1 LVAQQTIRNAEK
13 KIIGDIMF
21 GKMKMHISVISLII
35 FTMPFMAFAQ
45 KVGVFFDSNVT
56 QIKFAAGDVKTALE
70 LKGFTV
76 EMLPIT
82 SLKSSYAQKKVV
94 IVLSS
99 NAEVTKLL
107 LSEGGAI
114 PTGLDEQAYG
124 LRTTKKGQ
132 LSYWVLGGDASGAMY
147 GGLEIAEN
155 IKFRG
160 FAGVYNNQESPT
172 ILKRGIKLNLPF
184 DVNSTTY
191 FNANISTSSKN
202 AIANIWDMDF
212 WKTWFDEMAR
222 NRYNVLSV
230 WNNHAFTSMIKL
242 PEYPDVVINDVTG
255 YPDIYNDND
264 KKGAVI
270 KKMTIDQKIEFWR
283 NVMAYAKSR
292 GFTFYLFNWNL
303 FLGTANEKYG
313 MTEGKSGVTNQATI
327 TYLRKCMY
335 ELLKTYPDLDGFG
348 VTQGEGMLGI
358 DSLDSNFLGATYGK
372 GMADFA
378 KDHPERNLHFIHRWH
393 MADFTSIQKNFTEL
407 LKCPNVTF
415 DMSYKYS
422 RAHMYSSTVPDFM
435 KEKEINFLK
444 VNKVKSWF
452 TVRNDDFYYH
462 DWGCPDYAREYI
474 KNIPGQGDWFKGFLM
489 GSDGFIPTRTFFSN
503 NSITQGT
510 LEIQRQWYMNMI
522 WGRLSYNPNTP
533 DDVFKN
539 YMKLKFP
546 GISTND
552 LFTAWSNAS
561 SGLSKVGEL
570 TFTNFKLDF
579 HWYPENCQS
588 HKGFLTIADFA
599 AATPLNSSTLCS
611 ISGTAADSCAG
622 KISSYA
628 VADQIE
634 ADAMSALALVNTMS
648 APDNSEP
655 GVAINNI
662 KAMSYLTIYY
672 AYKIR
677 GATFNKENKTI
688 EAKKAMGSAYCW
700 WMKYANLMDANF
712 KGMSCQR
719 TSHFATWHQHDAA
732 VLKEYTDLGG
742 SEIPNCDMR
751 R

>member
-1 LVAQQTIRNAEK
+1 
-13 KIIGDIMF
+13 MF

-212 WKTWFDEMAR
+212 WKTWFDDMAR

-255 YPDIYNDND
+255 YPDIHNDSD

-348 VTQGEGMLGI
+348 VTQGE
-358 DSLDSNFLGATYGK
+358 
-372 GMADFA
+372 
-378 KDHPERNLHFIHRWH
+378 
-393 MADFTSIQKNFTEL
+393 
-407 LKCPNVTF
+407 
-415 DMSYKYS
+415 
-422 RAHMYSSTVPDFM
+422 
-435 KEKEINFLK
+435 
-444 VNKVKSWF
+444 
-452 TVRNDDFYYH
+452 
-462 DWGCPDYAREYI
+462 
-474 KNIPGQGDWFKGFLM
+474 
-489 GSDGFIPTRTFFSN
+489 PTRTVAIDFSQSGSLRAGLAIPDGLLLFTPQ
-503 NSITQGT
+503 NSDFGSYLGAESMNLSKINSSFDLA
-510 LEIQRQWYMNMI
+510 LEILDIPLQTFQGNSSRNQLGSRQNVVCYFRPEQSNVGTNSYIYDSLAYQWLDIAISYPVN
-522 WGRLSYNPNTP
+522 LSSLSFRVYNPYTGQNL
-533 DDVFKN
+533 V
-539 YMKLKFP
+539 
-546 GISTND
+546 
-552 LFTAWSNAS
+552 ASN
-561 SGLSKVGEL
+561 L
-570 TFTNFKLDF
+570 TF
-579 HWYPENCQS
+579 
-588 HKGFLTIADFA
+588 
-599 AATPLNSSTLCS
+599 
-611 ISGTAADSCAG
+611 
-622 KISSYA
+622 
-628 VADQIE
+628 
-634 ADAMSALALVNTMS
+634 
-648 APDNSEP
+648 
-655 GVAINNI
+655 
-662 KAMSYLTIYY
+662 
-672 AYKIR
+672 
-677 GATFNKENKTI
+677 
-688 EAKKAMGSAYCW
+688 
-700 WMKYANLMDANF
+700 NLMI
-712 KGMSCQR
+712 S
-719 TSHFATWHQHDAA
+719 
-732 VLKEYTDLGG
+732 DLAY
-742 SEIPNCDMR
+742 
-751 R
+751 